1 MISYSRLSACALLGP
16 LHVKCNGGSMY
27 NLPHVTNA
35 AQAKKFQIQKEIIRK
50 ARLLPKRYFRALQA
64 GVYSSV

>member
-27 NLPHVTNA
+27 NLPQVINA
-35 AQAKKFQIQKEIIRK
+35 KQANKFQIQSTIIPK
-50 ARLLPKRYFRALQA
+50 AQLLPQRYFRAL
-64 GVYSSV
+64 

>member
-27 NLPHVTNA
+27 HLPHVTNA
-35 AQAKKFQIQKEIIRK
+35 VQANKFQIQMAITPE
-50 ARLLPKRYFRALQA
+50 AQLLPQRYFRAL
-64 GVYSSV
+64 